1 MCCWCKKDNC
11 HNQNAILTKC
21 FETQRDLGHLD
32 KKTAAVMAPIMDEEL
47 HSTANNMNIILFD
60 INEISKFH
68 KYQCMGWRKNM
79 AAVTQWITNK
89 GL

>member
-60 INEISKFH
+60 INEMQH
-68 KYQCMGWRKNM
+68 KEVLMEFGHLWFKQ
-79 AAVTQWITNK
+79 
-89 GL
+89 